1 MVDPTPGAATAL
13 APAGEAQAAAGASL
27 LPGVLAGPLARLRAS
42 PLFGRALVPA
52 LVTAMLGAAALLWLL
67 FAPVERTPLFRNLPD
82 ADKAAVFAT
91 LEANGLD
98 VALDPRSGAV
108 LLPPA
113 DHARARMLLAAEGLP
128 KAAPGALDML
138 GDMPLG
144 TSRAVEGAKLRKA
157 GEQELARAIESLDGV
172 ERARVILAI
181 PEPSPFVRE
190 RPDPKASVT
199 VTLARGRT
207 LSAEETRAIAHLVAG
222 AVPGLAA
229 DSVAIAD
236 QTGRLLAGGP
246 GSAGQTALARRL
258 ELQMRMEARA
268 RDAVLALLGPI
279 VGPDAITAEVAIDL
293 DLSTREAATERYDRE
308 GALRSESL
316 SSSTATEPRAI
327 GIPGA
332 LTNTTPA
339 APQMTAEAP
348 PQANGPT
355 ESTNR
360 SESAT
365 RNFELGRSVEVMAN
379 GGGSIRRLTAAVV
392 IRDDALG
399 PPAQRAAMLRQ
410 MEALVQGAIGY
421 DPARGDKVTVVAR
434 PFVAPVVETVPVWR
448 EPLVIEG
455 AKWLAAALVAI
466 AILLVVVRPLLAK
479 WPRQPET
486 GPATPPP
493 APAVRLEPRVIDYS
507 AKLTEARLLAS
518 TDAARATA
526 VARRLLAEEDV

>member
-1 MVDPTPGAATAL
+1 MAEPTAAAAL
-13 APAGEAQAAAGASL
+13 APANENPATGRPLALSRL
-27 LPGVLAGPLARLRAS
+27 LDRPLARLRAS
-42 PLFGRALVPA
+42 PLFSRALAPAVFILA
-52 LVTAMLGAAALLWLL
+52 LVLAALLWFL
-67 FAPVERTPLFRNLPD
+67 FDPVERTPLFRNLPD
-82 ADKAAVFAT
+82 SDKAAVFAT

-98 VALDPRSGAV
+98 VALDSRTGAV

-128 KAAPGALDML
+128 KAAPGALDL
-138 GDMPLG
+138 LADMPLG
-144 TSRAVEGAKLRKA
+144 TSRAVEGARIRKA

-172 ERARVILAI
+172 ERARVILAL
-181 PEPSPFVRE
+181 PEPSPFVRAQ
-190 RPDPKASVT
+190 PDPKASVT

-207 LSAEETRAIAHLVAG
+207 LSSEETRAIAHLVAG

-246 GSAGQTALARRL
+246 SMAEQTALARRL
-258 ELQMRMEARA
+258 ELQLRLEARA
-268 RDAVLALLGPI
+268 REAVLALLGPI
-279 VGPDAITAEVAIDL
+279 VGPDSVRAEVAIDL
-293 DLSTREAATERYDRE
+293 DLATREAATERYERE

-316 SSSTATEPRAI
+316 SSTTATEPRAI

-332 LTNTTPA
+332 LSNTPPA
-339 APQMTAEAP
+339 AAQMTANP
-348 PQANGPT
+348 PPTAAPT
-355 ESTNR
+355 EAANR

-365 RNFELGRSVEVMAN
+365 RNYELGRSIEVTAS
-379 GGGSIRRLTAAVV
+379 GGGSIRRMTAAVV

-421 DPARGDKVTVVAR
+421 DPARGDRVTVVAR
-434 PFVAPVVETVPVWR
+434 PFAPPLVETVPVWR

-466 AILLVVVRPLLAK
+466 AVLLLVVRPLLAQ
-479 WPRQPET
+479 WPSAPDPK
-486 GPATPPP
+486 PAAEP
-493 APAVRLEPRVIDYS
+493 AEPAIRLEPRIIDYS

-526 VARRLLAEEDV
+526 VARRLLAEQDI

>member
-1 MVDPTPGAATAL
+1 MAEPTAATAL
-13 APAGEAQAAAGASL
+13 APAGEPLADGRPSR
-27 LPGVLAGPLARLRAS
+27 LPGFLAAPLARLRAS
-42 PLFGRALVPA
+42 PLFGRALAPA
-52 LVTAMLGAAALLWLL
+52 LFTAALVLAAMLWFL

-82 ADKAAVFAT
+82 SDKAAVFAT

-98 VALDPRSGAV
+98 VALDSRTGAV
-108 LLPPA
+108 LLPPS

-128 KAAPGALDML
+128 KAAPGALDLL

-144 TSRAVEGAKLRKA
+144 TSRAVEGARIRKA

-172 ERARVILAI
+172 ERARVILAL

-190 RPDPKASVT
+190 RPEPKASVT

-246 GSAGQTALARRL
+246 GSAGQTAIARRL

-279 VGPDAITAEVAIDL
+279 LGPDAVTAEVAIDL
-293 DLSTREAATERYDRE
+293 DLSTREAATERYDRD

-339 APQMTAEAP
+339 APQMTAQP
-348 PQANGPT
+348 PPPTTGPT

-365 RNFELGRSVEVMAN
+365 RNYELGRSVEVMASD
-379 GGGSIRRLTAAVV
+379 GGTIRRMTAAVV

-421 DPARGDKVTVVAR
+421 DPARGDRVTVVAR
-434 PFVAPVVETVPVWR
+434 PFAPPVVETVPVWR

-466 AILLVVVRPLLAK
+466 AILLLVVRPLMARWPKEPEAK
-479 WPRQPET
+479 PN
-486 GPATPPP
+486 P
-493 APAVRLEPRVIDYS
+493 APAQPPVRLEPRIIDYS

-526 VARRLLAEEDV
+526 VARRLLAEQDV

>member
-1 MVDPTPGAATAL
+1 MADPVPAL
-13 APAGEAQAAAGASL
+13 APGADGAEAPRATR
-27 LPGVLAGPLARLRAS
+27 LPAFLAGPLARLREN
-42 PLFGRALVPA
+42 PLLSRALLPA
-52 LVTAMLGAAALLWLL
+52 LGVAALVLAAMLWLL
-67 FAPVERTPLFRNLPD
+67 FAPAERTALFRNLPD
-82 ADKAAVFAT
+82 ADKAAVFAA

-98 VALDPRSGAV
+98 VALDPKSGAV
-108 LLPPA
+108 LLPPQ

-144 TSRAVEGAKLRKA
+144 TSRAVEAAKIRKA
-157 GEQELARAIESLDGV
+157 GEQELARAIETLDGV
-172 ERARVILAI
+172 ERARVILAV

-190 RPDPKASVT
+190 RPEPKASVT
-199 VTLARGRT
+199 VTLARGRS

-246 GSAGQTALARRL
+246 GSASQTALARRL
-258 ELQMRMEARA
+258 ELQLRMEQRA
-268 RDAVLALLGPI
+268 RDAILALLGPI
-279 VGPDAITAEVAIDL
+279 VGPEALTAEVAIEL
-293 DLSTREAATERYDRE
+293 DLSTREAATERFDRD

-339 APQMTAEAP
+339 APQMTAQAP
-348 PQANGPT
+348 PPATGPT
-355 ESTNR
+355 ESTTR

-365 RNFELGRSVEVMAN
+365 RNYELGRSVEVMAN
-379 GGGSIRRLTAAVV
+379 AGGTIRRMTAAVV

-421 DPARGDKVTVVAR
+421 DQARGDRVTVVAR
-434 PFVAPVVETVPVWR
+434 PFAPPAVETVPVWR

-455 AKWLAAALVAI
+455 AKWLAAALVAV
-466 AILLVVVRPLLAK
+466 AILLFVVRPLLAK
-479 WPRQPET
+479 WPRE
-486 GPATPPP
+486 AP
-493 APAVRLEPRVIDYS
+493 APQRPRPVETAIRLEPRVIDYS

>member
-1 MVDPTPGAATAL
+1 MADPLPPGMAL
-13 APAGEAQAAAGASL
+13 SPAGDLPGEARAGA
-27 LPGVLAGPLARLRAS
+27 LPAFLAGPLARLRAN
-42 PLFGRALVPA
+42 PLFGRALAPA
-52 LVTAMLGAAALLWLL
+52 LATVALVLAALLWLV

-98 VALDPRSGAV
+98 VALDPRTGAV
-108 LLPPA
+108 LLPPS

-138 GDMPLG
+138 GEMPLG
-144 TSRAVEGAKLRKA
+144 TSRAVEGARIRKA

-172 ERARVILAI
+172 ERARVILAV

-229 DSVAIAD
+229 DAVAIAD

-246 GSAGQTALARRL
+246 GSAQQTALARRL
-258 ELQMRMEARA
+258 ELQLRMEARA

-279 VGPDAITAEVAIDL
+279 VGPDAVTAEVAIDL
-293 DLSTREAATERYDRE
+293 DLSTREAATERYDRD

-316 SSSTATEPRAI
+316 SSSTASEPRAI

-348 PQANGPT
+348 PAATGPT

-365 RNFELGRSVEVMAN
+365 RNYELGRSVEVMASD
-379 GGGSIRRLTAAVV
+379 GGSIRRMTAAVV

-410 MEALVQGAIGY
+410 MEALVQGAIGF
-421 DPARGDKVTVVAR
+421 DPARGDRVTVVAR
-434 PFVAPVVETVPVWR
+434 PFAPPVVETVPVWR

-455 AKWLAAALVAI
+455 AKWLAVALVAI
-466 AILLVVVRPLLAK
+466 AILFLVVRPLIAK
-479 WPRQPET
+479 WPRQPQER
-486 GPATPPP
+486 PVARPP
-493 APAVRLEPRVIDYS
+493 APAIRLEPRVIDYS

-526 VARRLLAEEDV
+526 VARRLLAEQDV